1 MTFYKA
7 FGTVAAVLFVFV
19 AVQGASAQGRLP
31 APIIYSGAVTISG
44 APLTDGLVI
53 RAHVRDYTSEP
64 RAIVNGR
71 YEFLVV
77 QPPDDSYNEEII
89 TFTIDGVKAV
99 EFDTFVFESLPK
111 MDLHFDLTLLAL
123 PQPTPTV
130 ITIPPTPTPTPTP
143 TPQIA
148 RPSAYSGGLIIAG
161 GQVPE
166 TATLVARIGPYESLP
181 AFVEGSSYSA
191 LVVDPRDFELVGTRV
206 VFVLNGVVSSIV
218 GAYTSGESFNNFDLI
233 FVDFPTPTPI
243 PTATPTSTATPEPT
257 ATPTATNTP
266 VPPTATP
273 TLAPKPPTAVPT
285 RVPPTR
291 TAIPTRTATPRPTV
305 ISTATSAPATPTP
318 RATSTPR
325 PAPTF
330 EPANPPTPTPEP
342 STGGMC
348 SSVGGDVGLA
358 AGAGNLFAL
367 FGPLG
372 LIVVGRT
379 VRRKR

>member
-53 RAHVRDYTSEP
+53 RAHMRDYTSEP

-99 EFDTFVFESLPK
+99 EFDTFVFEGLPK

-130 ITIPPTPTPTPTP
+130 ITIPPTPTPTP
-143 TPQIA
+143 QIA
-148 RPSAYSGGLIIAG
+148 RPSAYTGRLIIAG

-166 TATLVARIGPYESLP
+166 TATLVARIGSYESLP
-181 AFVEGSSYSA
+181 ALIDGNTYAA
-191 LVVDPRDFELVGTRV
+191 LVVDPRDFDLVGAPIE
-206 VFVLNGVVSSIV
+206 FVLNGIVSSIV
-218 GAYTSGESFNNFDLI
+218 GVYTSGHSFHDFDLI
-233 FVDFPTPTPI
+233 FVDFPTPTPT
-243 PTATPTSTATPEPT
+243 PTAPATATPTPIPT

-266 VPPTATP
+266 EPPTATATATP
-273 TLAPKPPTAVPT
+273 SPAAPTAA
-285 RVPPTR
+285 PTR
-291 TAIPTRTATPRPTV
+291 TPRPATATPTRTATPRPTATRPPA
-305 ISTATSAPATPTP
+305 TATPARP
-318 RATSTPR
+318 TSTPR
-325 PAPTF
+325 AIATFAPAQS
-330 EPANPPTPTPEP
+330 PTPPP
-342 STGGMC
+342 QDDTGGMC
-348 SSVGGDVGLA
+348 SSVGGDTNLLSGT
-358 AGAGNLFAL
+358 GNLLAL

-372 LIVVGRT
+372 LIVAGRRF
-379 VRRKR
+379 RRKP

>member
-166 TATLVARIGPYESLP
+166 IATLVARIGPYESLP

-206 VFVLNGVVSSIV
+206 VFVLNGVVSSIA

-257 ATPTATNTP
+257 ATNTP
-266 VPPTATP
+266 FPPTATP
-273 TLAPKPPTAVPT
+273 TLAPIPPTAVPT

-305 ISTATSAPATPTP
+305 ISTATPTP